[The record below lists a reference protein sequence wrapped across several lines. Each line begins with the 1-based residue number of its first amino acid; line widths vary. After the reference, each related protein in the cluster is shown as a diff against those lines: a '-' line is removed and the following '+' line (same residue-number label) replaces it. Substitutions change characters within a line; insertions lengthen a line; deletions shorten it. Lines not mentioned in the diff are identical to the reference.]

1 MACGDS
7 PPFLS
12 TGVAAYI
19 GDNTYDQA
27 LLEYQISFFCSDS
40 DEWVSHLENCIAI
53 NDDYYDAHAQLA
65 VYYRRNGD
73 LDKAREIISSIYEKN
88 KEDYALLRAYATLEL
103 TEGNLDEAL
112 SYAQKSY
119 EMYPEGEYVA
129 DTYIIALAANGQ
141 QEEAETLTQE
151 LENAGYYFDDE
162 FYAFL
167 SGELTLE
174 EYYIG
179 E

>member
-1 MACGDS
+1 M
-7 PPFLS
+7 
-12 TGVAAYI
+12 
-19 GDNTYDQA
+19 
-27 LLEYQISFFCSDS
+27 
-40 DEWVSHLENCIAI
+40 
-53 NDDYYDAHAQLA
+53 
-65 VYYRRNGD
+65 
-73 LDKAREIISSIYEKN
+73 
-88 KEDYALLRAYATLEL
+88 EL

-112 SYAQKSY
+112 SYAQKAY

-162 FYAFL
+162 FYAIL
-167 SGELTLE
+167 NGELTLE